1 MLGCN
6 DFTVAAGLWYTC
18 GWHLSNTIRCIGLNA
33 MSLSG
38 YVIEGR
44 AHLLAR
50 ILLLFDLLLGLG
62 LYLSGAPLVTLL
74 GPAGALVF
82 LVPYLRY
89 VKRGPAMLTFIALA
103 LWAGLL
109 ALAPLV
115 LGARGL
121 ALWVLFPLI
130 PACAGF
136 VLARRSLLWQMAAI
150 TAGILAFGTFLLLQS
165 EQTLTFD
172 VTALVVLAGSGLA
185 GIPLSAWLMARALRP
200 EPDSRDY
207 LAQPIPVARGVVVV
221 PFNWVVGAV
230 QVESLKLEL
239 HDLKR
244 QHMPRW
250 VVLDLAPA
258 GEIGRHDL
266 NAIDRA
272 AEEITTASCTIVI
285 ARPPV
290 DAISHLDLA
299 HPVIGRVERFAT
311 VTQAVEAGLRRMG
324 WTQQSEQGRRVV
336 TTM

>member
-1 MLGCN
+1 
-6 DFTVAAGLWYTC
+6 
-18 GWHLSNTIRCIGLNA
+18 

-74 GPAGALVF
+74 GPAVALVF

-89 VKRGPAMLTFIALA
+89 VKRSPALLTFFTLA
-103 LWAGLL
+103 LWAALL

-136 VLARRSLLWQMAAI
+136 VLARRSLLRQMAII
-150 TAGILAFGTFLLLQS
+150 TTGILAFGVFLLLQS

-172 VTALVVLAGSGLA
+172 VTAVVVLAGSSLA
-185 GIPLSAWLMARALRP
+185 GILLSAWLMARALRP

-207 LAQPIPVARGVVVV
+207 LAQPITVVRGVMVV
-221 PFNWVVGAV
+221 PFNWVVGGI
-230 QVESLKLEL
+230 QVESLKMEL
-239 HDLKR
+239 NDLKR
-244 QHMPRW
+244 QQAPRW

-272 AEEITTASCTIVI
+272 AEDVSSYVCTIVI

-290 DAISHLDLA
+290 DAIGHLDLA
-299 HPVIGRVERFAT
+299 HPVIGRIERFAT
-311 VTQAVEAGLRRMG
+311 VAQAVEAGLRRLG
-324 WTQQSEQGRRVV
+324 WTQQSEQGRRIV
-336 TTM
+336 TTG